1 VKTTLRAIINLIY
14 SPLSPIGICRQGYE
28 AQQTAEPVE
37 ANRVDDLWDCST
49 RSFFLN
55 LISLMPGVQETI
67 LFWLSRLM
75 LPDATRIMET
85 WVQNVFVNRSGDLI
99 SFG

>member
-1 VKTTLRAIINLIY
+1 
-14 SPLSPIGICRQGYE
+14 
-28 AQQTAEPVE
+28 
-37 ANRVDDLWDCST
+37 
-49 RSFFLN
+49 
-55 LISLMPGVQETI
+55 MPGVQETI